1 MQDILSGYSATHAP
15 SGRAD
20 LVRQGTA
27 IEWVKII
34 MAGSR
39 KKDRLTFKA
48 ALYLRLSREDGD
60 KEESDSIGNQRKL
73 LKSFL
78 AAQEDMV
85 LAGIYI
91 DDGYTGTNFNRP
103 NFRRMLSDIE
113 DGLVNCVIVKDLS
126 RFGRDYL
133 ETGRY
138 IQRYFPEKKVRFIA
152 VNDRIDSK
160 ESVYDLML
168 PIKNLFNEQ
177 YARDI
182 SAKVQSSFKAKQRSG
197 EFVGAFPSYGYQR
210 SVHDRHKLIIDP
222 YAANIVRRVF
232 NLYVKGYGKVKIAHI
247 LNEEEVLCPTAYK
260 RANGENYKN
269 CNKLSSTSYWTYS
282 TINHMLKNEMYLGNM
297 VQGKTRRDMH
307 CRAEYVEEEDWI
319 IVKNTHP
326 AIIDRET
333 WDKVQSL
340 LKRNAR
346 NLDFEQHI
354 SIFAGFLKCGDCG
367 RAMSKKSYT
376 DTKGRLHYTFRC
388 GTYSH
393 SGSKYCT
400 SHMIQEEVITQ
411 IVLAD
416 LNKIIRSVK
425 DLEKLVEGQSKI
437 VPTALEVSRME
448 IEKLSGEL
456 EKIRRRKREI
466 YEDFKDDLISKEEY
480 ISYREDYLIKEKN
493 LDKKIRISKEEAE
506 VYKEEDIFQNT
517 WIRKLLDTHS
527 IMELTRDMVV
537 EMIDCI
543 QVYEGHK
550 IKIVYNFSD
559 ELESLLN

>member
-1 MQDILSGYSATHAP
+1 
-15 SGRAD
+15 
-20 LVRQGTA
+20 
-27 IEWVKII
+27 
-34 MAGSR
+34 MAKSR

-78 AAQEDMV
+78 MEQEDIV
-85 LAGIYI
+85 LADIYI

-103 NFRRMLSDIE
+103 NFRRMIADIE
-113 DGLVNCVIVKDLS
+113 DGLINCVIVKDLS

-152 VNDRIDSK
+152 VNDRIDSR

-197 EFVGAFPSYGYQR
+197 EFVGAFPSYGYQK
-210 SVHDRHKLIIDP
+210 SVHDKHKLIIDP

-232 NLYVKGYGKVKIAHI
+232 DLYVQGYGKAKIAHV
-247 LNEEEVLCPTAYK
+247 LNEEEVLCPTVYK

-282 TINHMLKNEMYLGNM
+282 TIDHMLKNEMYLGNM
-297 VQGKTRRDMH
+297 VQGKTRKDMH
-307 CRAEYVEEEDWI
+307 CRAEYVEEGEWI

-340 LKRNAR
+340 LKRNTR
-346 NLDFEQHI
+346 NLNFEQHI

-393 SGSKYCT
+393 SGSKYCS
-400 SHMIQEEVITQ
+400 SHMIHEEVIKQ
-411 IVLAD
+411 IVLTD
-416 LNKIIRSVK
+416 LNKIIRSVR
-425 DLEKLVEGQSKI
+425 DLEKLVERQSKA
-437 VPTALEVSRME
+437 VPTALGALQME
-448 IEKLSGEL
+448 IERLSGEL
-456 EKIRRRKREI
+456 EKIKRRKREI
-466 YEDFKDDLISKEEY
+466 YEDFKDNLISREEY

-493 LDKKIRISKEEAE
+493 LEKKILISKEEAE
-506 VYKEEDIFQNT
+506 TYGEEDVFQNT
-517 WIRKLLDTHS
+517 WIRALLDTHS
-527 IMELTRDMVV
+527 MVDLTRDIVI

-559 ELESLLN
+559 ELESLFELTHDYVPV

>member
-1 MQDILSGYSATHAP
+1 
-15 SGRAD
+15 
-20 LVRQGTA
+20 
-27 IEWVKII
+27 

-85 LAGIYI
+85 LTDIYI
-91 DDGYTGTNFNRP
+91 DDGYTGTDFNRP
-103 NFRRMLSDIE
+103 NFRRMIEDIE

-138 IQRYFPEKKVRFIA
+138 IQRYFPEKRVRFIA
-152 VNDRIDSK
+152 VNDHIDSK

-197 EFVGAFPSYGYQR
+197 EFIGAFPSYGYQR
-210 SVHDRHKLIIDP
+210 SVHNKHKLIIDP

-232 NLYVKGYGKVKIAHI
+232 DLYVQGYGKVKIAHI
-247 LNEEEVLCPTAYK
+247 LNEKEVLCPTAYK

-269 CNKLSSTSYWTYS
+269 CNKLPSTSYWTYS
-282 TINHMLKNEMYLGNM
+282 TIHHMLKNEMYLGNM

-326 AIIDRET
+326 AIIDKET

-340 LKRNAR
+340 LKRNTR
-346 NLDFEQHI
+346 NLDFEHHI

-367 RAMSKKSYT
+367 RAMSKKSYM

-393 SGSKYCT
+393 SGSKHCS
-400 SHMIQEEVITQ
+400 SHMIHEEVIKQ

-416 LNKIIRSVK
+416 LNKIIQSVK
-425 DLEKLVEGQSKI
+425 DLEKLVEGQSKTI
-437 VPTALEVSRME
+437 PTALEVSQME

-456 EKIRRRKREI
+456 EKIKRRKREV
-466 YEDFKDDLISKEEY
+466 YEDFKDNLISKEEY
-480 ISYREDYLIKEKN
+480 ISYREDYLIKENN
-493 LDKKIRISKEEAE
+493 LEKKICISKEEAE
-506 VYKEEDIFQNT
+506 AYEEEDIFQNI

-527 IMELTRDMVV
+527 IIELTRDIVV

-543 QVYEGHK
+543 QVYEDHK

-559 ELESLLN
+559 ELEGLFELTHDYVPA

>member
-1 MQDILSGYSATHAP
+1 
-15 SGRAD
+15 
-20 LVRQGTA
+20 
-27 IEWVKII
+27 
-34 MAGSR
+34 MAGS
-39 KKDRLTFKA
+39 KKKGRLTFKA

-85 LAGIYI
+85 QEDIYI
-91 DDGYTGTNFNRP
+91 DDGYTGTDFNRP
-103 NFRRMLSDIE
+103 NFRRMIEDIE

-152 VNDRIDSK
+152 VNDHIDSK
-160 ESVYDLML
+160 ESAYDLML

-197 EFVGAFPSYGYQR
+197 EFIGAFPSYGYQR
-210 SVHDRHKLIIDP
+210 SVHNKHKLIIDP

-232 NLYVKGYGKVKIAHI
+232 DLYVQGYGKVKIAHI

-269 CNKLSSTSYWTYS
+269 CNKLPSTSYWTYS
-282 TINHMLKNEMYLGNM
+282 TIHHMLKNEMYLGNM

-326 AIIDRET
+326 AIIDEET

-340 LKRNAR
+340 LKRNTR
-346 NLDFEQHI
+346 NLDFEHHI

-367 RAMSKKSYT
+367 RAMSKKSYM

-393 SGSKYCT
+393 SGSKHCS
-400 SHMIQEEVITQ
+400 SHMIHEEVIKQ

-416 LNKIIRSVK
+416 LNKIIQSVK
-425 DLEKLVEGQSKI
+425 DLEKLVEGQSKT
-437 VPTALEVSRME
+437 VPTALEVSQME

-456 EKIRRRKREI
+456 EKIKRRKREV
-466 YEDFKDDLISKEEY
+466 YEDFKDNLISKEEY

-493 LDKKIRISKEEAE
+493 LEKKIRISKEEAE
-506 VYKEEDIFQNT
+506 AYEEEDIFQNI

-527 IMELTRDMVV
+527 IIELTRDIVV

-543 QVYEGHK
+543 QVYEDHK

-559 ELESLLN
+559 ELESLFELTHDYVPA